1 MKIFYWV
8 TCKYVTF
15 WLTFCNISALF
26 LRFLLISHNS
36 LGCLFRYVS
45 QSNQVIAIQFTIVAK
60 TNAYFYKNEAILIL
74 IRE

>member
-1 MKIFYWV
+1 MKILYWV

-26 LRFLLISHNS
+26 LRFLLISNNS